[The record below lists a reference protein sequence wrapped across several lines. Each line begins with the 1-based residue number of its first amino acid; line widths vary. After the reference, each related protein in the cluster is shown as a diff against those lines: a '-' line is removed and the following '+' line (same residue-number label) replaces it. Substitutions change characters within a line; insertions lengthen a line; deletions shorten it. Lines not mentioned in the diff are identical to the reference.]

1 MEPNN
6 HTNRI
11 PARKHSIS
19 GIKLVPKN
27 YTEKMELSIAKSF
40 HSLVRKYVNAP
51 IGRYPDMKT
60 ENIIRRIGEQLP
72 ILLTQIEFGVPNT
85 RDFLENIKS
94 EDEEEVKEEDE
105 EEQDQKRLCLKFY

>member
-6 HTNRI
+6 HTKSRQA
-11 PARKHSIS
+11 ARKHSVS
-19 GIKLVPKN
+19 GIKLEPKN

-85 RDFLENIKS
+85 RDFLENLKS
-94 EDEEEVKEEDE
+94 EDEEVREEDEEEVKEEDE
-105 EEQDQKRLCLKFY
+105 EEQD